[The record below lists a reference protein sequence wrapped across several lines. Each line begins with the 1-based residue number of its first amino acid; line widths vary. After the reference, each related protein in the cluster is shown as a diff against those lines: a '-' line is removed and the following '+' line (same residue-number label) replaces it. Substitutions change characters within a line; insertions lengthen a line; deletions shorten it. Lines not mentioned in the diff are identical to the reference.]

1 MPGETYTASGS
12 FTDPGADTWTATVD
26 YGDGSGTGALALS
39 GKTFSLSHT
48 YAAAGPFTVTV
59 RVSDDDVTA
68 TRTAVVTV
76 FTPAQG
82 AARAITLVEM
92 LLADGKIN
100 GGNANSLTSKLEGT
114 QKALENG
121 NVNAA
126 SGKLGAVLNEL
137 DAMVRSGRVTEDDIS
152 ALRSLVRRLQES
164 ISA

>member
-1 MPGETYTASGS
+1 
-12 FTDPGADTWTATVD
+12 
-26 YGDGSGTGALALS
+26 
-39 GKTFSLSHT
+39 
-48 YAAAGPFTVTV
+48 
-59 RVSDDDVTA
+59 
-68 TRTAVVTV
+68 VVTV

-82 AARAITLVEM
+82 AARAIMLVEM

-164 ISA
+164 ISP